1 MADDA
6 DRVTEIQ
13 GQLAELDSKYRA
25 RTNELEPV
33 GACHWCGE
41 DVPHPKKFCDLA
53 CSEDYEYEKKRKAW
67 QR

>member
-6 DRVTEIQ
+6 DRVTELQSQMESI
-13 GQLAELDSKYRA
+13 ARKYR
-25 RTNELEPV
+25 RLTNELEPT

-41 DVPHPKKFCDLA
+41 DVAHPKKFCDSSCA
-53 CSEDYEYEKKRKAW
+53 EDYEYEKRRATW